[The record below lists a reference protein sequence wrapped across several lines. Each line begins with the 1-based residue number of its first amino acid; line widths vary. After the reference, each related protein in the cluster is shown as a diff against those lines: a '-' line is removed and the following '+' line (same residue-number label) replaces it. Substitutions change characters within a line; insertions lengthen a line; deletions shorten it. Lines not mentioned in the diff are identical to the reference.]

1 MRRLRPLLL
10 ICAILLSACERV
22 VSLTVPESEPR
33 LVVEARLERVRN
45 AVSGRQRVKLT
56 TTGSYFSVASPAPV
70 RGAVV
75 RVADDSGRVV
85 TFAESATEPGVYLST
100 FFVITVGR
108 TYTLRITHDGDE
120 YASTETALGG
130 VPIDSVYFRER
141 TVAVGPVDGLRA
153 TIALRD
159 PVGVKNF
166 YLWDQFVDG
175 RRLVSPDSE
184 SYSRVVASDDFRD
197 GTRIRDFQPYA
208 GIVVRPGAGG
218 AGASG
223 VDFRARVSVLSRVVG
238 TVAQRWL
245 AVRRSARE
253 PSWKCGKSH
262 LAVEIC
268 TRLFHRRRSDRGG
281 GNRTVAVDALSVSS
295 SNTYAIRRPA
305 CRVTRARVIR
315 LLDWRICT
323 SEVPPSRS
331 WYASC
336 SGRVLGF
343 LA

>member
-208 GIVVRPGAGG
+208 GIVVRPGQE
-218 AGASG
+218 
-223 VDFRARVSVLSRVVG
+223 VLVRQVSIS
-238 TVAQRWL
+238 
-245 AVRRSARE
+245 E
-253 PSWKCGKSH
+253 P
-262 LAVEIC
+262 AYQFY
-268 TRLFHRRRSDRGG
+268 R
-281 GNRTVAVDALSVSS
+281 ALSEQSLNDGSPFGVQ
-295 SNTYAIRRPA
+295 PA
-305 CRVTRARVIR
+305 NLRGNVAN
-315 LLDWRICT
+315 LT
-323 SEVPPSRS
+323 SPSR
-331 WYASC
+331 YAL
-336 SGRVLGF
+336 GYFIVAEVTEAAGIVL
-343 LA
+343 